1 MKLSMMNLTSILLCG
16 SFFFTGSDVNLFNFV
31 EMRICGPGMKGAS
44 MSKSKYN
51 DGWRAGE
58 MPMWK
63 KEKVCER
70 R

>member
-1 MKLSMMNLTSILLCG
+1 MNL
-16 SFFFTGSDVNLFNFV
+16 FFFTRSDVNLFNFV
-31 EMRICGPGMKGAS
+31 EMRICGPGLKGAS

-51 DGWRAGE
+51 DGWRADE
-58 MPMWK
+58 MSMWK